1 MAEDAIAAGLNRAG
15 VLPAGARIGPYR
27 VERVLGR
34 GGMSIVYA
42 ATHVALERPVALKVL
57 LASLAGDDGFVERF
71 LAEARAAA
79 RLDYPHIV
87 PVYDSGEVNGV
98 NYIAMKLL
106 EGRDLRAILRE
117 RHQQGGVGLAFDR
130 AINIT
135 NQAAGALE
143 YAHRHQVVHR
153 DVKPANIHVERNDRI
168 TLVDFGIARALDR
181 SSSTLAGS
189 VIGTPAY
196 MSPEQARGET
206 ADFRSDIY
214 SLGTVLYEMIAGAP
228 PFTGDAHAVMQ
239 AQQTSSPRLSR
250 RSGRPPTRR

>member
-1 MAEDAIAAGLNRAG
+1 MTAAMCNGVEIHRDEAAGRT
-15 VLPAGARIGPYR
+15 R
-27 VERVLGR
+27 
-34 GGMSIVYA
+34 S
-42 ATHVALERPVALKVL
+42 
-57 LASLAGDDGFVERF
+57 
-71 LAEARAAA
+71 EARSCVSAHRKGASDT
-79 RLDYPHIV
+79 LP
-87 PVYDSGEVNGV
+87 
-98 NYIAMKLL
+98 L
-106 EGRDLRAILRE
+106 
-117 RHQQGGVGLAFDR
+117 DR
-130 AINIT
+130 AISIT
-135 NQAAGALE
+135 SQAAGALE

-168 TLVDFGIARALDR
+168 TLVDFGIARALDQ

-239 AQQTSSPRLSR
+239 AQQTSSPRPLSQI
-250 RSGRPPTRR
+250 GPNLTRR